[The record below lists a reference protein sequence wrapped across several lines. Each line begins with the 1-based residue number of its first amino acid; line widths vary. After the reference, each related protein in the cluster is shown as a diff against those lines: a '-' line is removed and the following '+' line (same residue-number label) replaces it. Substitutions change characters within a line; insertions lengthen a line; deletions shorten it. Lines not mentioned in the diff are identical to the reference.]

1 MIHGEDALTNA
12 VKASQAMFGGD
23 LRGLDEATLA
33 DIFSEVP
40 SSTLSPTLLSSGRSL
55 LEVLVEVGVFPSKGE
70 GRRTV
75 KNGGLYL
82 NSTRVED
89 EGAVLG
95 MDSLLTGTMAVVR
108 VGKKNYH
115 LLRFE

>member
-1 MIHGEDALTNA
+1 MQSFPIDHIVVDIDDTLTGNQPGVA
-12 VKASQAMFGGD
+12 QIDSRHLNGNVLFD
-23 LRGLDEATLA
+23 LLRDC
-33 DIFSEVP
+33 
-40 SSTLSPTLLSSGRSL
+40 
-55 LEVLVEVGVFPSKGE
+55 LVEAGVFASKGE

-82 NSTRVED
+82 NSARVED
-89 EGAVLG
+89 ESALLSAE
-95 MDSLLTGTMAVVR
+95 SLLTPSMAVVR